1 MKGVNDRNQVFDIGS
16 KVFSLVEV
24 NSHEE
29 YEVQIIV
36 PEIDK
41 EEQVAAY
48 INARIVL
55 YWSDYKYYERL
66 KKKSERKLKKL
77 IAAMNKATQYLKWIK
92 EIYGDLTKQQSDL
105 IVDFNNEKIMQKRTT
120 RLKVD
125 FNNTKEAEASGGN
138 FLVEF
143 NNKKEVKRNIEQVK
157 VEYNNTKEVIENK
170 VIKEE
175 SIQESI
181 PEKEIMVNEQ
191 QIITQVNEPI
201 MYQNENINENVP
213 IEEPMPIPVVENE
226 MVNQETNFPSQEVNE
241 QYLEQVQTE
250 TNTNVVENGGDQY
263 DMGNLGDYANNGQAE
278 MVTTTTTTTNE
289 VVNDYSQGQQNDGYA
304 MAETIGYGT
313 TDNAGSVEA
322 YGTGGLEVIDQT
334 TTGQLPDVEDIIKD
348 TEIRTSINRALVNET
363 TKDTVVTTETLP
375 VKVLEAKINEVI
387 YDNKVNTLPMLYAG
401 KRVTYATPAE
411 SNAYINNNYY
421 QTVEN
426 NQEYNY
432 TFGTQ

>member
-1 MKGVNDRNQVFDIGS
+1 
-16 KVFSLVEV
+16 
-24 NSHEE
+24 
-29 YEVQIIV
+29 
-36 PEIDK
+36 
-41 EEQVAAY
+41 
-48 INARIVL
+48 
-55 YWSDYKYYERL
+55 
-66 KKKSERKLKKL
+66 
-77 IAAMNKATQYLKWIK
+77 
-92 EIYGDLTKQQSDL
+92 
-105 IVDFNNEKIMQKRTT
+105 
-120 RLKVD
+120 
-125 FNNTKEAEASGGN
+125 
-138 FLVEF
+138 
-143 NNKKEVKRNIEQVK
+143 
-157 VEYNNTKEVIENK
+157 
-170 VIKEE
+170 
-175 SIQESI
+175 
-181 PEKEIMVNEQ
+181 
-191 QIITQVNEPI
+191 
-201 MYQNENINENVP
+201 
-213 IEEPMPIPVVENE
+213 
-226 MVNQETNFPSQEVNE
+226 
-241 QYLEQVQTE
+241 
-250 TNTNVVENGGDQY
+250 
-263 DMGNLGDYANNGQAE
+263 MGNLGDYANNGQAE

-313 TDNAGSVEA
+313 TDNTGNVEA

-387 YDNKVNTLPMLYAG
+387 YDNKVNTLPILYAG